1 MWETRWR
8 SLAEVCIPVVWK
20 AGKLLSIPP
29 DASRSSR
36 ETSGPPNESLGQLGH
51 NKGVALAEAQI
62 RVLKHML
69 REAPQVAH
77 KHYHETTLPMKAQ
90 MAQELKEMASERN
103 QAQVELLTG
112 QISGF
117 TETMAEMDE
126 RMQK

>member
-1 MWETRWR
+1 M
-8 SLAEVCIPVVWK
+8 
-20 AGKLLSIPP
+20 
-29 DASRSSR
+29 
-36 ETSGPPNESLGQLGH
+36 
-51 NKGVALAEAQI
+51 
-62 RVLKHML
+62 LKHML

-103 QAQVELLTG
+103 QAQVEFLTG